1 VTNSILE
8 ETTSV
13 VQLQLLLWQ
22 TVCKC
27 LVVLGVFKSLGV
39 AICDVQVVTFFDMIL
54 KWKEGQG
61 LQKEEFY
68 FGFSPFKKKRILLNL
83 KDPVRTAQ

>member
-27 LVVLGVFKSLGV
+27 LVVLGDFNILGV
-39 AICDVQVVTFFDMIL
+39 AICDVQVVTLFNMLL

-61 LQKEEFY
+61 LQ
-68 FGFSPFKKKRILLNL
+68 
-83 KDPVRTAQ
+83 TQ